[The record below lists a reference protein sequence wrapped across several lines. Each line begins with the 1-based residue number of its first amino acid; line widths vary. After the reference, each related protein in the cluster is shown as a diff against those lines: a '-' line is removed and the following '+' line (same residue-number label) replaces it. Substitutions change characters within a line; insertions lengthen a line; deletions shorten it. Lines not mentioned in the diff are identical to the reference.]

1 MSDCLFSADRRLSQ
15 RFKRTEAVSTPARCC
30 LRHEPISG
38 VAGGSAF
45 SGAAQA
51 TFNKIR
57 HHLVEPISTNL
68 PKSFSGAQL
77 FFGALPGDFPGL
89 TFVPAPLM
97 RQLHQGLR
105 WGWWALVKLP
115 GFTVDLVNQLRCPHH
130 RCQRQLG
137 LDVVGF

>member
-15 RFKRTEAVSTPARCC
+15 WFKRTRAVSSPARCC

-45 SGAAQA
+45 SGAAPA

-57 HHLVEPISTNL
+57 HHLVEPFRTNL
-68 PKSFSGAQL
+68 PKGLSSAQL
-77 FFGALPGDFPGL
+77 FFGDLPGDFPGL

-97 RQLHQGLR
+97 RQLHQCLR

-130 RCQRQLG
+130 RFQRQLG
-137 LDVVGF
+137 FDVVGF